1 MEDTNDT
8 PITTTKDGISS
19 HGVRMKDS
27 DWAKWQAIVSGY
39 TSGAEA
45 FGEVIAVAQMLSIGA
60 RAGMEAK
67 AKMVADHSKQ
77 INEIFTD
84 LLQTMADQSNL
95 AAEKLAS
102 IEQANK
108 AQAEA
113 AAAEVA
119 KAKAAVAEAQAAA
132 ATAEDL
138 RADMEQSR
146 AAVRMERNELERQ
159 LGETRKDLEDSRGM
173 REQALAEVAA
183 ARTEVQALREQ
194 SDKDRA
200 TIADLRDQLAAAKAD
215 IVAEQSARVMADER
229 VKSLTDQIGTKD
241 RLIEA
246 LQNHLTTLGHP
257 ADSQNTTPET
267 TA

>member
-67 AKMVADHSKQ
+67 AKMVAEHSKQ

-113 AAAEVA
+113 AAAEEA

-132 ATAEDL
+132 AAAEEAKADL
-138 RADMEQSR
+138 EKSR

-159 LGETRKDLEDSRGM
+159 LGETRKDLADSRGM
-173 REQALAEVAA
+173 REQALTEVAA

-246 LQNHLTTLGHP
+246 LQSHLTTLGHP